1 MEAARQMKVLS
12 RSHELREKI
21 ALVSPRADNP
31 LSVWNHPELRR
42 LYPDLLF
49 TVHCII
55 RASVPLME
63 TALGLARARA
73 HADLVAAELADYLAE
88 HIPEELHH
96 DDWLLEDMEVLGID
110 RAQVLQRIPSPAVA
124 VAVGAQYY
132 WMSHYHPV
140 ALLGYI
146 AVLEG
151 QPPDE
156 RRVQGAVEL
165 TGFPREAFR
174 TFFKHGQLDP
184 HHRDEL
190 DELLDRLPLS
200 AEQST
205 LISISAMTSA
215 SLLDRAFEE
224 VLPETIATNRR

>member
-1 MEAARQMKVLS
+1 MRVLS
-12 RSHELREKI
+12 RSQDLREKI

-31 LSVWNHPELRR
+31 ASVWNHPELRR

-63 TALGLARARA
+63 SALAFSRRRA
-73 HADLVAAELADYLAE
+73 HADPVAAELAEYLAE
-88 HIPEELHH
+88 HIPQEMHH
-96 DDWLLEDMEVLGID
+96 DDWLLEDMEVLRIN

-132 WMSHYHPV
+132 WIHHYHPV

-151 QPPDE
+151 QPPVE
-156 RRVQGAVEL
+156 ASLEEAVAL

-174 TFFKHGQLDP
+174 TFFKHAQLDP

-190 DELLDRLPLS
+190 NQLLDRLQLS
-200 AEQST
+200 AEQSA
-205 LISISAMTSA
+205 LISISAMSSA

-224 VLPETIATNRR
+224 VLAAET